1 MRFKK
6 KLKEII
12 VVGFYMISLFCP
24 AQEHMIEVKR
34 YSDYAKDYLTIV
46 DAGMCYY
53 TKNEAT
59 ITLSYKLDID
69 RMSRAVFKDTTLHKL
84 FYYPQPGWVV
94 TEINGI
100 STKQM
105 SEEIF
110 YSILDNQDSVLL
122 NILRTPQ
129 HAIQYVFYPQQSW
142 PKLLSDYG
150 VTIEKINNLKKQ
162 HAPWGNSQIQEREK
176 NNKKYSISTLELV
189 DSEFDWFFAQ
199 TYDYIIVG
207 EDPLTDKGILDRFTK
222 ELPTMERDSE
232 NPDIYLMVA
241 KNADESIQTT
251 YVPPTNMVV
260 NLGSTTTSRY
270 SFLTNSNEY
279 VTRQRNYTIREGGF
293 TQTTKDMNI
302 YFELTMLDAKKIK
315 DSLQITPPI
324 VWQNK
329 TTRYVVNP
337 DFNIHDEYLAYAS
350 WAPIKCNYTWNKQVT
365 TSLWGATPIIT
376 CENSKIIS
384 VDKDVNSILKPGDI
398 IVKYN
403 YGKKQS
409 WHKANGF
416 NTRFFEENSNKK
428 FYRCVIIRDGKRKTL
443 DGVTFKKAKEFKLFW
458 WE

>member
-6 KLKEII
+6 RLREII
-12 VVGFYMISLFCP
+12 IVLFYLISHFCP

-34 YSDYAKDYLTIV
+34 YPDYAKDYLTLI
-46 DAGMCYY
+46 DAGMFNY
-53 TKNEAT
+53 TNNEEN
-59 ITLSYKLDID
+59 IVCSYKLDLD
-69 RMSRAVFKDTTLHKL
+69 RMSRTVFKDTTF
-84 FYYPQPGWVV
+84 FYWPQSGWVI

-100 STKQM
+100 STKYM
-105 SEEIF
+105 TEETF

-129 HAIQYVFYPQQSW
+129 HALQYVFYPQQSW
-142 PKLLSDYG
+142 PKLLSNYG
-150 VTIEKINNLKKQ
+150 ITPEKINNLKKR
-162 HAPWGNSQIQEREK
+162 HTPWGNSHIQEREK
-176 NNKKYSISTLELV
+176 GFKKHRTSTLELV
-189 DSEFDWFFAQ
+189 DSEFDWFFAR

-207 EDPLTDKGILDRFTK
+207 EDPLTDKDILDCCTK
-222 ELPTMERDSE
+222 KLPTMERDIE

-251 YVPPTNMVV
+251 YVPPSNRVV

-270 SFLTNSNEY
+270 NFLTKSNEY

-302 YFELTMLDAKKIK
+302 YLELTMLDAKRIK
-315 DSLQITPPI
+315 DTLQIAPPI

-350 WAPIKCNYTWNKQVT
+350 WAPIKCNYTWNKGVIT
-365 TSLWGATPIIT
+365 NLRGKTPIIT

-384 VDKDVNSILKPGDI
+384 VDADVNSILKPGDI
-398 IVKYN
+398 IVKYKY
-403 YGKKQS
+403 YGKKQA
-409 WHKANGF
+409 WHKANELDT
-416 NTRFFEENSNKK
+416 NFFTENSHDK
-428 FYRCVIIRDGKRKTL
+428 FYRCVIIRDGKKL
-443 DGVTFKKAKEFKLFW
+443 KLQNVTFKKSKEFELMW
-458 WE
+458 WI